1 MLPSHPNSKYV
12 QFMLRKEDIINSKCQ
27 LADGSLTF
35 YCKIQSFI
43 EVGKNAWRNP
53 KFSYAKPI
61 NYSDQ
66 LIAQLEELLSD
77 TTSSDVTF
85 VLRER
90 ESSPKGHF
98 GV

>member
-1 MLPSHPNSKYV
+1 MQCECEQMDVL
-12 QFMLRKEDIINSKCQ
+12 
-27 LADGSLTF
+27 
-35 YCKIQSFI
+35 QSDLL
-43 EVGKNAWRNP
+43 NP